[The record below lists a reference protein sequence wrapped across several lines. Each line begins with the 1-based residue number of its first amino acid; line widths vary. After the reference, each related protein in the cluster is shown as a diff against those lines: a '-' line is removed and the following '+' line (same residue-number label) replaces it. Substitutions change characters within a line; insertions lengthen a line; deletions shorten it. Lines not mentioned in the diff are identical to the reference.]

1 MDIDHEEKLL
11 LMEVQTLFA
20 ETMKRSEPVLSG
32 ENEDNKDRLLMA
44 FALLAASRDL
54 MKFLPE
60 GENWLETFGEY
71 LEATIEGEQSR
82 CEDARFEEDRRER
95 IISLANL
102 SILRRLR
109 RRVTDPRRRQSL
121 ISEIYTEP
129 LYPSQLPS
137 PS

>member
-11 LMEVQTLFA
+11 LMEVQTLLA

-32 ENEDNKDRLLMA
+32 ENEDNKDRRLMA
-44 FALLAASRDL
+44 FALLAACRDL
-54 MKFLPE
+54 MQFLPE

-71 LEATIEGEQSR
+71 LEATIEAEQSR
-82 CEDARFEEDRRER
+82 CEDARFAEDRRER

-102 SILRRLR
+102 SILRKLR
-109 RRVTDPRRRQSL
+109 RRVTDPLRRQSL

-129 LYPSQLPS
+129 LYPSKIPS
-137 PS
+137 

>member
-11 LMEVQTLFA
+11 LMEVQTLLA
-20 ETMKRSEPVLSG
+20 DTVKRSEPVLSG
-32 ENEDNKDRLLMA
+32 EKEGNKERRLLA
-44 FALLAASRDL
+44 LALLVACRDL
-54 MKFLPE
+54 MQLLPE
-60 GENWLETFGEY
+60 GGNWLETFGEY
-71 LEATIEGEQSR
+71 LEATIEAEESR
-82 CEDARFEEDRRER
+82 CEDARCAEDRRER

-121 ISEIYTEP
+121 ISEIYTDP
-129 LYPSQLPS
+129 LYPSKIAS